1 MQARAA
7 CAACA
12 ALAILLAC
20 ASPAQRERYRTGRE
34 ALARSESASVVA
46 DADPFAGATQLSRG
60 ALIAGVLA
68 RNPGID
74 AARQAWRAALARY
87 PQETAL
93 PDPLLGYGVR
103 PRSFG
108 SDEVDNAQD
117 VELSQALPFPGK
129 LGLRG
134 DAALAAADAAGA
146 NVDAERVKLA
156 ALASGLFDAHWLASR
171 GLESAR
177 EQRSLVD
184 ALHEAAL
191 ARYAAGRGAQAD
203 VLAAETESAMLEHRE
218 LELETELRISRQRI
232 NTLLHRAPDA
242 ELPAPPRELDA
253 APAPA
258 HELDADALVAQALAQ
273 RPELRALAAAVRER
287 ELSVALAHREY
298 LPDFTLRGAYEGSWQ
313 ETPLKPFVG
322 VELNVPIQLERRA
335 AAVDEA
341 EAALARQRSLARRAE
356 DRVRLD
362 VTGAVERLREAQ
374 HLLDLSRARL
384 LPAARDRASVVRASY
399 SSGEATLLEVVEAER
414 SLRAAELAE
423 QEALAQ
429 LSERHAALAR
439 ALGEVP
445 TQEGGRP

>member
-117 VELSQALPFPGK
+117 VELSQAFPFPGK

-156 ALASGLFDAHWLASR
+156 ALASGLFDAHWLAAR

-177 EQRSLVD
+177 EQRVLVD

-191 ARYAAGRGAQAD
+191 ARYAAGRGSQAD

-242 ELPAPPRELDA
+242 ALPAPPRELDA
-253 APAPA
+253 APA

-273 RPELRALAAAVRER
+273 RPELRAFAAAVRER
-287 ELSVALAHREY
+287 ELSVALVRREY

-374 HLLDLSRARL
+374 HLLDLSRDRL

-399 SSGEATLLEVVEAER
+399 SSGDATLLEVVDAER

-445 TQEGGRP
+445 TQEEGRP